1 MRSRFILIWSL
12 VAVLLCS
19 APIMKAQR
27 EKLPPDDLDQV
38 YKTWPKIQKTN
49 SLVRYLV
56 ETPGNGPMPKPGDKV
71 EVYYK
76 GYMLQGGKVFD
87 SNQGSGKPFS
97 FRVDRG
103 QVIAGW
109 DSVLKMIPTGS
120 KWLVVIPPEMAYGS
134 RGQPPM
140 IPRDA
145 TLVFE
150 IELIRIVPEEPGV
163 IRASP

>member
-1 MRSRFILIWSL
+1 MRSRFFLIWSL

-19 APIMKAQR
+19 AAPSMKAQR
-27 EKLPPDDLDQV
+27 EKLPPEDLDLV
-38 YKTWPKIQKTN
+38 YQTWPKIQKTN
-49 SLVRYLV
+49 AGVRYLV
-56 ETPGNGPMPKPGDKV
+56 LTPGNGPMPKAGDKV

-76 GYMLQGGKVFD
+76 GTLLQGGKQFD
-87 SNQGSGKPFS
+87 SNQGSGKPFA

-109 DSVLKMIPTGS
+109 DSILKMIPTGS

-134 RGQPPM
+134 RGQPPS

-145 TLVFE
+145 SLVFE
-150 IELIRIVPEEPGV
+150 
-163 IRASP
+163 

>member
-1 MRSRFILIWSL
+1 MKMSSRFTLLWSL
-12 VAVLLCS
+12 VAVLFCS
-19 APIMKAQR
+19 APILQAQR
-27 EKLPPDDLDQV
+27 EKLPPEDLDLAYQ
-38 YKTWPKIQKTN
+38 TWPKLQKAN
-49 SLVRYLV
+49 SGVRYLILQ
-56 ETPGNGPMPKPGDKV
+56 PGNGPMPKPGDKV
-71 EVYYK
+71 DVYYK
-76 GYMLQGGKVFD
+76 GTLLQGGKQFD

-109 DSVLKMIPTGS
+109 DSILKMIPVGS

-134 RGQPPM
+134 RGQPPN

-150 IELIRIVPEEPGV
+150 IELLRIVPE
-163 IRASP
+163 